1 MAGLRHRRGGRHLLV
16 KVMGEMIRTPLIKP
30 HEVHEVQ
37 SAPGGRMEGQ
47 VYPRPLDAVNSPP
60 CPTQAPQPAMV
71 AEGLGWD
78 SGTLGSVLRLAA
90 WYSDGSI

>member
-47 VYPRPLDAVNSPP
+47 VYPRAIRRCELPTLPDAGPSTCYGGGSTWLGFRNLGLCS
-60 CPTQAPQPAMV
+60 QAGCLVQ
-71 AEGLGWD
+71 
-78 SGTLGSVLRLAA
+78 
-90 WYSDGSI
+90 